1 MIKDFEIN
9 DILMIFLKLI
19 KTKIVL

>member
-9 DILMIFLKLI
+9 DILMVFLKLI
-19 KTKIVL
+19 KTKIAL